1 MAPCSL
7 KHLIILAISED
18 GPRPTNVHNG
28 TPIASKIE
36 KFPHLQSTVGYGGLI
51 FQNSIFQDA
60 IFQDAIDAR
69 AACHA
74 RGSRWRVTET
84 VAAIVAAHRAGH
96 QSPAQT
102 VARSFKRIRAHNDPA
117 IFISLRDEKDAVAE
131 AEALAAK
138 EASELPLL
146 GIPVAVKD
154 NIDVAGLPTT
164 AACPAYAYTPTRDAT
179 SVARLRQ
186 AGAIIIGKTNL
197 DQFATGL
204 VGVRSPYGIPTNP
217 MRADLIPGG
226 SSSGSAVAVSVGLVP
241 LSLGTDTAG
250 SGRVPAMFNNIVG
263 LKPSL
268 GLVPTTGV
276 VPACRTLDCVSVF
289 SLTVDDAVAALSVM
303 AGPDSTDPFSR
314 NRTLSRLSPFPT
326 GLRLGVPRDG
336 QLIFFGD
343 RVQEAAY
350 AAAIERWRALGATTV
365 GFDLEPLYETARLLY
380 EGPWVAERYLVIR
393 NLLASSPDAIHP
405 VTREITIA
413 GSRLSAADTFTALYR
428 LQGLR
433 RTAEHAFAGIDALVL
448 PTAPTAYSTAQVLAN
463 PIELNSRLGTYTN
476 FVNLLDLCGL
486 ALPSAIR
493 TDEIPFGITLLAP
506 AGQDALLASIGRVF
520 QAQTKLTLGAK
531 GVTLPPLADLELAL
545 TGDEIPIAVV
555 GAHLSG
561 MALNGELKALGGRL
575 LEATSTAPDYRLY
588 ALSTTPPKPGMLRV
602 EAGSGA
608 SIELEL
614 WALPAAAFAKFVAAV
629 PPPLSIGTVRL
640 ADGRGVK
647 GFIVEAADIDG
658 AREISAFGGWRAFV
672 AEVAVG

>member
-1 MAPCSL
+1 VS
-7 KHLIILAISED
+7 
-18 GPRPTNVHNG
+18 
-28 TPIASKIE
+28 
-36 KFPHLQSTVGYGGLI
+36 
-51 FQNSIFQDA
+51 
-60 IFQDAIDAR
+60 
-69 AACHA
+69 
-74 RGSRWRVTET
+74 ET
-84 VAAIVAAHRAGH
+84 VAAIVAAHRAGRR
-96 QSPAQT
+96 SPAQT
-102 VARSFKRIRAHNDPA
+102 VARSFQRIREHNDPA
-117 IFISLRDEKDAVAE
+117 IFISLRDEKDAIAE
-131 AEALAAK
+131 AETLAANSD
-138 EASELPLL
+138 ASELPLY

-164 AACPAYAYTPTRDAT
+164 AACPAYSYTPTRDAIA
-179 SVARLRQ
+179 VARLRR

-217 MRADLIPGG
+217 IRADLIPGG
-226 SSSGSAVAVSVGLVP
+226 SSSGSAVAVSTGLVP
-241 LSLGTDTAG
+241 LALGTDTAG
-250 SGRVPAMFNNIVG
+250 SGRVPAMLNNIVG

-268 GLVPTTGV
+268 GLVPTAGV

-289 SLTVDDAVAALSVM
+289 SLTVDDAVTALDAM
-303 AGPDSTDPFSR
+303 AGPDGSDPFSR
-314 NRTLSRLSPFPT
+314 DRTLSRLSPFPT

-343 RVQEAAY
+343 KTQEAAY
-350 AAAIERWRALGATTV
+350 SASLGKWRALGATLV
-365 GFDLEPLYETARLLY
+365 SFDLEPLYETARLLY

-393 NLLASSPDAIHP
+393 NMLASSPDAIHP

-413 GSRLSAADTFTALYR
+413 GSRLSAADTFAALYR
-428 LQGLR
+428 LQALR
-433 RTAEHAFAGIDALVL
+433 RTAEHAFADIDALVL

-493 TDEIPFGITLLAP
+493 PDEIPFGITLLAP

-520 QAQTKLTLGAK
+520 QAQTKLALGAK
-531 GVTLPPLADLELAL
+531 GVAMPPLADLNLAL

-561 MALNGELKALGGRL
+561 MALNSELKTHGGRL

-588 ALSTTPPKPGMLRV
+588 ALPTTPPKPGMLRV
-602 EAGSGA
+602 EAGAGT

-614 WALPAAAFAKFVAAV
+614 WALPAVAFAKFVDAI

-640 ADGRGVK
+640 KDGRGVK
-647 GFIVEAADIDG
+647 GFIVEAADIGSAKD
-658 AREISAFGGWRAFV
+658 ISAFGGWRSFV
-672 AEVAVG
+672 AKAG